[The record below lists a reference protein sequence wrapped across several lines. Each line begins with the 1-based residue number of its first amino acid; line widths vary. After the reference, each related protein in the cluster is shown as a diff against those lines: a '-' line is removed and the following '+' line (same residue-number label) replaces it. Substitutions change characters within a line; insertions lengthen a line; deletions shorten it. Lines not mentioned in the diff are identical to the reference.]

1 MRLTKKLRTEYIQKT
16 LDEIKE
22 KTGLLVSDKLFEYPS
37 WSDQRNKVIAEI
49 PLDYTIIRS
58 DKDYK
63 GSVIFIGPYR
73 YFDNEDT
80 KRNFLGF
87 WSNNSLVGY
96 SYVINKNG
104 FDKLVDI
111 LEEKVK
117 LDAREEWNKFVG
129 LKLDLKTK
137 RKEIQM
143 KKNKMT
149 LDFSGSITLKN
160 IKDQFGSYLC
170 RVHKTKLSF
179 HKTWTVGWKRHWL
192 KKPDFELF
200 LKPYVYNNNDSE
212 CLYNRTEFENE
223 LKRLENER

>member
-1 MRLTKKLRTEYIQKT
+1 MRLTEKLRTEYIQKT

-22 KTGLLVSDKLFEYPS
+22 KTGLLVSNQLFEYPN

-49 PLDYTIIRS
+49 PLNFTIIKN
-58 DKDYK
+58 DKDYN

-80 KRNFLGF
+80 KSNFLGF

-137 RKEIQM
+137 RKEIRM

-179 HKTWTVGWKRHWL
+179 HKTWIMGWKRHWL
-192 KKPDFELF
+192 KTPDFELF